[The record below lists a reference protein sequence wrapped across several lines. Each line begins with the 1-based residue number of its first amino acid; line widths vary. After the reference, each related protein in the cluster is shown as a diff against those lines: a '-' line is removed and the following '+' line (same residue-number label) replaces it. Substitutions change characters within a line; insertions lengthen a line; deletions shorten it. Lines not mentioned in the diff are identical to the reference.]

1 MADTI
6 GRALADAER
15 NFTRPIPKTT
25 AGQANF
31 LIRQTKGDNKAIA
44 AALGRSVRQVQR
56 YRRGDAP
63 WPAEPLRKA
72 VQERW
77 QPRVRARARK
87 ALAQNGI
94 TVTLRAR
101 FGYTAAPGTTDDA
114 RIRDLIQ
121 PLPPDYGA
129 RLLDARTETQR
140 RQIVAQGLGEM
151 YFRDRG
157 ARAHGLEVHLT
168 DIQHIDIEPN
178 P

>member
-15 NFTRPIPKTT
+15 AFTRPIPKSTE
-25 AGQANF
+25 AQFRFLERQAKGE
-31 LIRQTKGDNKAIA
+31 TKTLA
-44 AALGRSVRQVQR
+44 AMLGKSVRQVQR
-56 YRRGDAP
+56 YRAGQARLPEEAV
-63 WPAEPLRKA
+63 RKA
-72 VQERW
+72 TLERW

-94 TVTLRAR
+94 TVSLRAR

-129 RLLDARTETQR
+129 RLLDARTETER

-157 ARAHGLEVHLT
+157 ARAHGLGVHLT
-168 DIQHIDIEPN
+168 DIEHIRIEPH